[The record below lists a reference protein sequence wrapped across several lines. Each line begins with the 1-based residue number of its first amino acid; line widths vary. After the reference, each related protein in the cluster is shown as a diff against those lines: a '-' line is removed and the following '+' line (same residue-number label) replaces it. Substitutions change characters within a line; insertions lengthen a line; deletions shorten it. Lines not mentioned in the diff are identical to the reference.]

1 MGSIYSSY
9 DYYDRKKKLVEWV
22 LSVSFMMFYPML
34 VSMYP
39 LLPPLIGLIGVII
52 IFNLEKDVVR
62 TLVAMLYLIN

>member
-9 DYYDRKKKLVEWV
+9 DYTDRKKKLVEWV

-39 LLPPLIGLIGVII
+39 TSSNQL
-52 IFNLEKDVVR
+52 D
-62 TLVAMLYLIN
+62 